1 MSRQARYGG
10 GEGKVPVSLTGRDQQ
25 LQALGLISEVL
36 TGDALYVAPENYT
49 SLVRHGWAV
58 AGGIGGLPDETS
70 LGRLPFPVLAAA
82 RQAKRQILQNVLS
95 PRRAVHMQHS
105 SWALESS
112 QEGGLPAREVV
123 DALHRVVWGPAV
135 AAFGHREFYTE
146 MQMCSHKLRTTGVC
160 DGTATA
166 PFLAASRAAAVDLGR
181 QGSEQ
186 RALQVLWVEDL
197 QKVLKR
203 EGGTVQDELGVSVRE
218 KLGELSDQFSVLLLE
233 GFSRRALSPEAF
245 SHVVALHSFLQE
257 APSDRQVMLVTAA

>member
-10 GEGKVPVSLTGRDQQ
+10 GEGRVPVALTGRDRQQ
-25 LQALGLISEVL
+25 QALGLISEVL
-36 TGDALYVAPENYT
+36 TGEALYVAPENYT

-58 AGGIGGLPDETS
+58 AGGIGGLPDDTA

-105 SWALESS
+105 SWALEGS

-146 MQMCSHKLRTTGVC
+146 MKMCSHKLRTTGVC
-160 DGTATA
+160 DGAAMT
-166 PFLAASRAAAVDLGR
+166 PFLSAARAAAVDLGH

-186 RALQVLWVEDL
+186 RALQAIWIENL
-197 QKVLKR
+197 QKVLDR
-203 EGGTVQDELGVSVRE
+203 EGDAVQDQLGVSARE

-233 GFSRRALSPEAF
+233 GSSRRALSPEAF
-245 SHVVALHSFLQE
+245 SHVVALRSLLQE
-257 APSDRQVMLVTAA
+257 APSDRQVVLATAA